1 MTSPGLNVGDRKCA
15 LQRRVPRESTPEVA
29 ISREGFRGL
38 RYGGDPPRLL
48 AAAQR
53 ILGDQVRGVGPLGLG
68 WQRRRGARAS
78 PRGWV
83 SGGLPCWAGLVER
96 RGAAAVRA
104 EWGPS
109 PPASELRTGTLGD
122 LSDSCLIALLPTLR
136 SFIHSFN
143 SRVLSPQAGTWD
155 LASDDADVVKHTA
168 LQYSEGDRYV
178 NINVIRSIIVTL

>member
-1 MTSPGLNVGDRKCA
+1 MGSFLFFVSTPQIMTSPGLNVGDRKCA

-53 ILGDQVRGVGPLGLG
+53 ILGDQVRRVGPLGLG

-83 SGGLPCWAGLVER
+83 PGVLPCWAGLLVER

-109 PPASELRTGTLGD
+109 PPASELRTGSRGD
-122 LSDSCLIALLPTLR
+122 LSDCPPPNPP
-136 SFIHSFN
+136 FIHPFIQQPCIEST
-143 SRVLSPQAGTWD
+143 GG
-155 LASDDADVVKHTA
+155 DVG
-168 LQYSEGDRYV
+168 SG
-178 NINVIRSIIVTL
+178 I